1 MKIVKK
7 LLLNPVDVIREGK
20 TINKKNIGKVSSL
33 LLIEWFIIGLA
44 NVIVYA
50 NLGKLTMFSLGLTVF
65 FLGISLFLF
74 FAFLLKIVMITL
86 GGKGNYYRAL
96 TALVY
101 GTFALSI
108 GILISSPFFYVPKF
122 GFLFGL
128 LFLSI
133 SGALSIATLYRAV
146 KEFFETDIM
155 TTWIGM
161 GLVATG
167 LTIGIYLTI
176 ILLLGGTSDFLPVI
190 SVFEGL
196 NF

>member
-7 LLLNPVDVIREGK
+7 LLLNPADAIREGK

>member
-1 MKIVKK
+1 MKIIKR
-7 LLLNPVDVIREGK
+7 LLLNPADAIREGK
-20 TINKKNIGKVSSL
+20 AVNKNNIEKVSSL

-65 FLGISLFLF
+65 FLGISLILF

-190 SVFEGL
+190 SVFE
-196 NF
+196 

>member
-1 MKIVKK
+1 M
-7 LLLNPVDVIREGK
+7 LNPADAIREGK
-20 TINKKNIGKVSSL
+20 AVNKNNIEKVSSL

-65 FLGISLFLF
+65 FLGISLILF

>member
-1 MKIVKK
+1 MKIIKR
-7 LLLNPVDVIREGK
+7 LLLNPADAIREGK
-20 TINKKNIGKVSSL
+20 AVNKNNIEKVSSL

-65 FLGISLFLF
+65 FLGISLILF

>member
-1 MKIVKK
+1 MKIIKK
-7 LLLNPVDVIREGK
+7 LLLNPADAIKEAKNRKNVD
-20 TINKKNIGKVSSL
+20 TVSSL

-50 NLGKLTMFSLGLTVF
+50 NLGKLTMFSLGLAVF
-65 FLGISLFLF
+65 FIGIPMILF
-74 FAFLLKIVMITL
+74 FALLLKIVMTTL
-86 GGKGNYYRAL
+86 GGKGNYYKAL

-133 SGALSIATLYRAV
+133 AGALSISTLYRAV

-155 TTWIGM
+155 TTWIGI
-161 GLVATG
+161 GLVLTG
-167 LTIGIYLTI
+167 ISLGVYLTI
-176 ILLLGGTSDFLPVI
+176 VLLLGGTPQFLPAI
-190 SVFEGL
+190 STIGNAF
-196 NF
+196 NI